1 MNVVEPIYVFGHKNP
16 DTDSVTGAIS
26 YAYLKNKLGVNA
38 VPKVL
43 GSLSKE
49 TEFVLNYFNVP
60 RPAYLNDVKV
70 QLKDVNFHKNY
81 VLNENKPIIDAFNVM
96 NVNAITGLPLVDDN
110 RMFKGYVSLKEIA
123 ADMIYNENLLVDT
136 DFLNL
141 VKVLDST
148 DYMMFDNHITGYAHA
163 ATFDDETFINNIELD
178 HESILIT
185 GDREKLI
192 EHAIERGVKL
202 IILIKN
208 RSLSKRLRSLAQKKH
223 INIISSP
230 KSSFKIARVLCLA
243 NPIKTIKRGQATVYF
258 NELDYLTYFNDET
271 SKLKH
276 TNYPIVNNKG
286 VCLGMLRTIEA
297 HEVKRKKVI
306 LVDHNMSSQSVDGLY
321 ESDIVEIIDHHNI
334 GDINT
339 SMPINFRN
347 MSVGSV
353 NTIIHELYKENG
365 VKIPSSIAGL
375 MLSGIISDTLL
386 LQSPTTTELDRAVA
400 KSLAK
405 IAKVD
410 IKKYGIE
417 MLESGVD
424 IKGLS
429 ANEIIYKDFKTYKI
443 NDHPMSIGQV
453 FTTDYKL
460 FKDREGELIEEL
472 NQIARNHEYA
482 VCALFVTNFLT
493 NDSNILFSDNSK
505 RILEQAY
512 NKSDLKEGAILKNVV
527 SRKKQMV
534 PCIMDVVEHL

>member
-1 MNVVEPIYVFGHKNP
+1 MEPIYVFGHKNP
-16 DTDSVTGAIS
+16 DTDSVCGAIT
-26 YAYLKNKLGVNA
+26 YAYLKNKLGMKA

-49 TEFVLNYFNVP
+49 TEYVLNYFNVE

-81 VLNENKPIIDAFNVM
+81 LLNENKPIIDAFNVM
-96 NVNAITGLPLVDDN
+96 NVNAITGIPLVDDN
-110 RMFKGYVSLKEIA
+110 KKFKGYVSLKEIA

-136 DFLNL
+136 DFSNL
-141 VKVLDST
+141 VGVLDANE
-148 DYMMFDNHITGYAHA
+148 YMQFDEHITGYAHA
-163 ATFDDETFINNIELD
+163 ATFDDDTFINNIELD
-178 HESILIT
+178 KESILIV
-185 GDREKLI
+185 GDRERI
-192 EHAIERGVKL
+192 IDYAIEKGVKL
-202 IILIKN
+202 IILVKTKSI
-208 RSLSKRLRSLAQKKH
+208 SGGLRKKANENK
-223 INIISSP
+223 INIICSP

-243 NPIKTIKRGQATVYF
+243 NPIKTIKRGQKTVYF
-258 NELDYLTYFNDET
+258 NELDYLSYFKDET
-271 SKLKH
+271 NKLKH

-286 VCLGMLRTIEA
+286 VCLGMLRTIDA

-306 LVDHNMSSQSVDGLY
+306 LVDHNMTSQSVDGLY
-321 ESDIVEIIDHHNI
+321 ESEILEIIDHHNI

-339 SMPINFRN
+339 STPINFRN

-353 NTIIHELYKENG
+353 NTIIYLMYEENNI
-365 VKIPSSIAGL
+365 KIPSNIAGL

-386 LQSPTTTELDRAVA
+386 LQSPTTTPLDKNVA
-400 KSLAK
+400 ETLAK

-410 IKKYGIE
+410 LNKYGLD

-424 IKGLS
+424 IKDLT
-429 ANEIIYKDFKTYKI
+429 ANEIVFKDMKNYKI
-443 NDHPMSIGQV
+443 NDHSIAIGQV

-460 FKDREGELIEEL
+460 FKDRESELIEEL
-472 NQIARNHEYA
+472 NRVAANQDL
-482 VCALFVTNFLT
+482 VLCALFVTNFLT
-493 NDSNILFSDNSK
+493 NDSNILYSDNSK

-512 NKSDLKEGAILKNVV
+512 NIEELTQGTLIKNVV